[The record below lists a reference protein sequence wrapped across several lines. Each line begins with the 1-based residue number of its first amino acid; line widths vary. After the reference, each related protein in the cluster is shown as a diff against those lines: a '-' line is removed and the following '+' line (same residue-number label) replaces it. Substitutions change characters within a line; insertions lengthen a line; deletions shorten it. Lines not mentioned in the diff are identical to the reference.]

1 MICPKCR
8 ATIPWEA
15 RLRFVGILGQRR
27 IRPCPQCGTMIRWSK
42 SMRVVNVAGAILLGL
57 IVSDIVTDLLS
68 REDPWWN
75 LPARIVLPMLALIG
89 SWRSRLEIVPES
101 SSPTERT
108 EIGSTRV

>member
-27 IRPCPQCGTMIRWSK
+27 IRPCPQCGTMIRWLK

-75 LPARIVLPMLALIG
+75 LPARIALPMLADRVLEG
-89 SWRSRLEIVPES
+89 PDSRSYRSRVPQRS
-101 SSPTERT
+101 APK
-108 EIGSTRV
+108 